1 MTIAELA
8 APALQAVG
16 PAHGGLREGQSLW
29 LSWQLEPQVLIPVAL
44 AALFY
49 YRGLRPWE
57 GRTRRHSPWR
67 VASYYAGLAVLLLA
81 VQSPLDVAAEHHFT
95 FHMLQH
101 ELLMMFAVPLI
112 LLGAPTT
119 PVLRGM
125 PRWLRIDVVRPLAG
139 ERVVRRLYRLVTHPL
154 VAVSALTVTLWAW
167 HLMPGWYDAALR
179 DDLVHGVQ
187 HASFA
192 FVAVLFWWNVIDPA
206 PLHARMSYPLRMV
219 FLLVGSTPKHFLAAF
234 ITFSGEAWYRAYA
247 EMRPLVDLS
256 LEGDQVVGGLV
267 MWAPSQMMHLVAIAI
282 VFFVWAGKSERE
294 QQARERTQL
303 AAPNTAGDGIPTAN

>member
-8 APALQAVG
+8 APALQAAG
-16 PAHGGLREGQSLW
+16 PAHGGLREGESLW
-29 LSWQLEPQVLIPVAL
+29 LSWQLEPQVLLPIAL

-49 YRGLRPWE
+49 YRGLRPWD

-67 VASYYAGLAVLLLA
+67 VGSYYLGLAILVLA

-125 PRWLRIDVVRPLAG
+125 PRWLRIDVVRRLAG
-139 ERVVRRLYRLVTHPL
+139 ERAVQRLYRLLTHPL
-154 VAVSALTVTLWAW
+154 VAVAALTVILWAW

-187 HASFA
+187 HFSFA
-192 FVAVLFWWNVIDPA
+192 FAAVLFWWNVIDPA

-234 ITFSGEAWYRAYA
+234 ITFSEEAWYRAYA
-247 EMRPLVDLS
+247 EMRPLVGLS

-294 QQARERTQL
+294 QQARERLQL
-303 AAPNTAGDGIPTAN
+303 AASNAAGDGLPTAN